1 MPADL
6 RSLRAFPQLVAFLGD
21 DLDWRPAGVA
31 PVLKCWMEIT

>member
-21 DLDWRPAGVA
+21 DLDWPPGIS

>member
-6 RSLRAFPQLVAFLGD
+6 RSLRTFAELVRYLED